1 MCFKGFMLADLLK
14 EGWYQDPAGRHEYR
28 WFSEGVPTDLVMD
41 AHATSRDGTG
51 IVKDPAVYA
60 SMDLAEP
67 PDDGALLR
75 TENSAPRHLEI
86 VNLGPALLSP
96 ALLA

>member
-1 MCFKGFMLADLLK
+1 MADLAK

-28 WFSEGVPTDLVMD
+28 WFSQGVPTDLVMD
-41 AHATSRDGTG
+41 GHATSRDGAG

-67 PDDGALLR
+67 PDNGPLLHSDDSAL
-75 TENSAPRHLEI
+75 EHLEVFNSGTSI
-86 VNLGPALLSP
+86 GVIEVPDDPS
-96 ALLA
+96 